1 MGVFQK
7 FFSKLTVENIKIELM
22 RTAYGNEQTPL
33 ARLDP
38 RMLIL
43 WVLVYSII
51 PWLTHN
57 MTILIGLTLFTAVL
71 AYLSRVSPLLII
83 LLIIGVISQFT
94 YLIFAAMFLGNS
106 YAALI
111 AVIPVAL
118 KVSCVSLATMAVF
131 TSMDPE
137 KFSDALLKM
146 GVPGKFSF
154 GVSYGYRMLPI
165 LIEEYQSIIHSFR
178 LRGKQPEK
186 PGFLYVRY
194 IYYYAKMCVVA
205 FYPMMLNTAKRTRTT
220 VEALEVRGFSYTLE
234 NNVAKDLKLGYLK
247 MKKYDVQF
255 LAITLLV
262 TASVYTTGVL
272 MPL

>member
-1 MGVFQK
+1 VSVFQK

-33 ARLDP
+33 AKLDP

-57 MTILIGLTLFTAVL
+57 QTILIGLTLFTAVL
-71 AYLSRVSPLLII
+71 AYMSRVSPLLIF
-83 LLIIGVISQFT
+83 LLIVGVISQFT
-94 YLIFAAMFLGNS
+94 YLVFAAMFLGNS
-106 YAALI
+106 FAALI
-111 AVIPVAL
+111 AVIPVTM
-118 KVSCVSLATMAVF
+118 KVTCVSLATMAVF

-137 KFSDALLKM
+137 KFSDALLKL

-178 LRGKQPEK
+178 LRGKLPAK
-186 PGFLYVRY
+186 PGFLYSRY
-194 IYYYAKMCVVA
+194 VFHYIKMCIMA

-220 VEALEVRGFSYTLE
+220 VEVLEVRGFSYTLE
-234 NNVAKDLKLGYLK
+234 NNIAKDIKLKYLK
-247 MKKYDVQF
+247 MENYDYYF
-255 LAITLLV
+255 IGISILITALIYIVGYLF
-262 TASVYTTGVL
+262 
-272 MPL
+272 PL

>member
-1 MGVFQK
+1 MSVFQK

-57 MTILIGLTLFTAVL
+57 LTILIGLTLFTAVL

-94 YLIFAAMFLGNS
+94 YLVFAAMFLGNS

-194 IYYYAKMCVVA
+194 VFYYIKICVVA

-220 VEALEVRGFSYTLE
+220 VEALEVRGFTYTLE
-234 NNVAKDLKLGYLK
+234 SNVAKDLKLGYLK
-247 MKKYDVQF
+247 MTKYDMQF
-255 LAITLLV
+255 ITITLLV
-262 TASVYTTGVL
+262 TVSVYTTGFL
-272 MPL
+272 LPL